1 MKKTCLALMLALPL
15 SVFADW
21 KLDNDHSRLSFVT
34 IKKGTA
40 GEVGRF
46 KRMEGEVSS
55 QGQVGISIDLTSVD
69 TAVEIRDERMQSML
83 FETGMYPKA
92 TLSAQLDGAKLKAM
106 KAGDMK
112 IETVKAELDLHGIKK
127 SLDFEVAISK
137 LANDKLLVIS
147 NKPVVI
153 AAADFGLDAG
163 VEKLRAVAELPS
175 ISQAVPVSFILS
187 FSGGM

>member
-1 MKKTCLALMLALPL
+1 MKKTCLALMLALPF
-15 SVFADW
+15 SAFADW
-21 KLDNDHSRLSFVT
+21 KLDNDHSRLSYVT

-40 GEVGRF
+40 GEVNHF
-46 KRMEGEVSS
+46 KRLEGEVSS
-55 QGQVGISIDLTSVD
+55 QGKVGITIDLTSVD

-92 TLSAQLDGAKLKAM
+92 TLSAQLDGINLKAM

-112 IETVKAELDLHGIKK
+112 VETVKAELDLHGIKK
-127 SLDFEVAISK
+127 TIDFEVAISK
-137 LANDKLLVIS
+137 FANDKLLVVS
-147 NKPVVI
+147 NRPVVI
-153 AAADFGLDAG
+153 AAADFGLDGG

-187 FSGGM
+187 FSSKM